1 MKTPSRESC
10 YRLICRMKMLD
21 HIVAHSLQVCRVSTL
36 LAELFERRRISLNR
50 ELVQASALLHDIT
63 KTRSFETGENH
74 AETGAK
80 LLKDLGYPEVGRIIG
95 QHVRLDA
102 YAASGEPTEAEI
114 VNYSDKRVLH
124 DKIVS
129 LTERMGYIL
138 EKYGDE
144 PEKRERILWLSEKTR
159 LMEARLFTILSIS
172 PLDLKDLLS
181 AGDDFAPE
189 YAEFRGSCPRPEGSE
204 PSHQ

>member
-10 YRLICRMKMLD
+10 YRLIYGMKMLD
-21 HIVAHSLQVCRVSTL
+21 HIVAHSLQVCRVSNL
-36 LAELFERRRISLNR
+36 LTNLFEARSIPLNR
-50 ELVQASALLHDIT
+50 ELVQASTLLHDIT

-74 AETGAK
+74 AETGAR
-80 LLKDLGYPEVGRIIG
+80 LLEELGYPEVGRLIG

-102 YAASGEPTEAEI
+102 YPESGRPTEAEI

-129 LTERMGYIL
+129 LTERMEYIL

-159 LMEARLFTILSIS
+159 LMEARLFSVLRIS
-172 PLDLKDLLS
+172 PLDLEDLLV
-181 AGDDFAPE
+181 ADDFAAE
-189 YAEFRGSCPRPEGSE
+189 YARFRSSR
-204 PSHQ
+204 Q